1 MRRILILGL
10 CFLLILPFGCTAKKE
25 PAAPAETGAP
35 AEQTAPNGAFNTEMI
50 FSGTTL
56 DGDPIDQT
64 IFESYDL
71 IIVNCWAEWCGP
83 CVGELPELERIHQ
96 EYPNVLILGVLSGTD
111 SVRNAK
117 DTLKSAGVTYPT
129 LEASGKLAALSR
141 RSQYIPAT
149 YFFDNEGHEIGS
161 PIIGSQDY
169 EGWKATVEEFL
180 N

>member
-83 CVGELPELERIHQ
+83 CVAEMPELEKLHQ
-96 EYPNVLILGVLSGTD
+96 NYPNVLILGVLIGTN
-111 SVRNAK
+111 SIEAAK
-117 DTLKSAGVTYPT
+117 ATLRDAGVTYPVMEPT
-129 LEASGKLAALSR
+129 GKVIDLVNRFDA
-141 RSQYIPAT
+141 IPAT
-149 YFFDNEGHEIGS
+149 MFFDGTGKEIADPIVGS
-161 PIIGSQDY
+161 MSY
-169 EGWKATVEEFL
+169 SEWKEVVEDL
-180 N
+180 LP